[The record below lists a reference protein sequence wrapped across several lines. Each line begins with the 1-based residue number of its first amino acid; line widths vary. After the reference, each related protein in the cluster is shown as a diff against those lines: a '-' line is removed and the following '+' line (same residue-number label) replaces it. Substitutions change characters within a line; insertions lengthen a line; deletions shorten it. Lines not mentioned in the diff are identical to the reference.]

1 MARGCGS
8 LAGVSRAMSILCL
21 CLMESTCLCMVL
33 PSVSSTTYERG
44 PVTSAILQAIHLG
57 DFPVKFS
64 ANTLSPTSKLRTD
77 FDESCVRFCLYSTF
91 WDRSEIRLSNNERG
105 QQPMRSSAGAT
116 PVVVW
121 EINLSVN
128 RNLDNLS

>member
-1 MARGCGS
+1 MASGCGS
-8 LAGVSRAMSILCL
+8 LAGVSRAMSISCL
-21 CLMESTCLCMVL
+21 RLMESTCLRMIL

-44 PVTSAILQAIHLG
+44 PVTSAILQEIHLG

-77 FDESCVRFCLYSTF
+77 LDESCDSFCLTCLYSTF
-91 WDRSEIRLSNNERG
+91 WDRSGIKLSNNERG
-105 QQPMRSSAGAT
+105 RRPMRSSAGAT

-121 EINLSVN
+121 GVNL
-128 RNLDNLS
+128 